1 MNILNEDITPV
12 LIKSFMEI
20 FSLDI
25 EGHFKYYEINMLLEW
40 YYQEIRPTYTT
51 SFFYFKANRQ
61 KSILVNF
68 TFLV

>member
-25 EGHFKYYEINMLLEW
+25 EGHFKYYEINMLLE
-40 YYQEIRPTYTT
+40 
-51 SFFYFKANRQ
+51 
-61 KSILVNF
+61 
-68 TFLV
+68 